1 MNKEIIKDTLSRKE
15 FMFNNVNF
23 PSIAT
28 IMKFVKI
35 NLQMNRMSMDY
46 YYEID
51 ADELAKSK
59 ITQDILNQMKDEG
72 WAYND
77 KNDTV
82 ILYLKNKN

>member
-23 PSIAT
+23 PSIST

>member
-1 MNKEIIKDTLSRKE
+1 MDKDIIKDTLSRKE
-15 FMFNNVNF
+15 FMFNSVSF

-51 ADELAKSK
+51 ADELAKSE

-72 WAYND
+72 WSYND
-77 KNDTV
+77 KTDTV